1 MENLLEFGKFI
12 CLVASLFAFVVV
24 VGGGIGLFFCWL
36 GDKRADREIKKHDA
50 EVREKMR
57 RKFAAQNGA
66 EP

>member
-12 CLVASLFAFVVV
+12 GLVASLFAFVVV
-24 VGGGIGLFFCWL
+24 VGGGIGIFFCWL
-36 GDKRADREIKKHDA
+36 GEKRADGEIKKHDA

-57 RKFAAQNGA
+57 RLKAAQDGV